1 MKPYR
6 IAVTAR
12 FKRSFRSLPKEVQ
25 ERVYRAILGLM
36 ESPFIGVKLRGE
48 LSGLWRLRVGEYRI
62 IYAIEEETRRVVLL
76 DVGHRRA
83 IY

>member
-48 LSGLWRLRVGEYRI
+48 LSGL
-62 IYAIEEETRRVVLL
+62 
-76 DVGHRRA
+76 
-83 IY
+83 

>member
-1 MKPYR
+1 M
-6 IAVTAR
+6 
-12 FKRSFRSLPKEVQ
+12 
-25 ERVYRAILGLM
+25 
-36 ESPFIGVKLRGE
+36 
-48 LSGLWRLRVGEYRI
+48 